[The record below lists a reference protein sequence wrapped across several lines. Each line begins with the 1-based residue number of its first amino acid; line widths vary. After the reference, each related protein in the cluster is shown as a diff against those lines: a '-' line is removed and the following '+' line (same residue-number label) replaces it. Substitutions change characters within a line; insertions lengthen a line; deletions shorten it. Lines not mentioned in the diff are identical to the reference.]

1 MNKTFL
7 LILAFAFYYLKIGK
21 KKKKVVVN
29 KNTTS
34 ETYDHVKDE
43 VIEVVPDP
51 IDETIL
57 ETIEIDEELYEREN
71 DSEIVHR
78 PFTEIQGLGNDLKIV
93 GVKPFKTG
101 GLKTP
106 PKKGGKKPVNDVI
119 WHELP
124 KDLTPVKG
132 GLTGSKKNYIE
143 QPLLNDDY
151 EFLLS

>member
-78 PFTEIQGLGNDLKIV
+78 PFTEIQGLGNDQKL
-93 GVKPFKTG
+93 
-101 GLKTP
+101 
-106 PKKGGKKPVNDVI
+106 
-119 WHELP
+119 
-124 KDLTPVKG
+124 
-132 GLTGSKKNYIE
+132 
-143 QPLLNDDY
+143 
-151 EFLLS
+151 